1 MGLEGKNPKPGD
13 LIEIFRGL
21 YKHWAIY
28 IGGGFVVHVTSAD
41 GIAGV
46 CSSCSPSVPAQ
57 KAVVKKELL
66 KDVVGPNRAWVNNV
80 NDTKSNPRAV
90 EEILRDAKNY
100 LGREISYNL
109 IMSNCHRRP
118 FHWPDPGCC
127 SFSFDGLGSSMI
139 NSTHNSLSAQ
149 VSVTQSE
156 MWNSHKN
163 SKESVFLFSI
173 PFLF

>member
-109 IMSNCHRRP
+109 IMSNCEHFAKYLRYGIP
-118 FHWPDPGCC
+118 E
-127 SFSFDGLGSSMI
+127 SEQVTDGLSIGLI
-139 NSTHNSLSAQ
+139 LGAV
-149 VSVTQSE
+149 VSVLMALVRQ
-156 MWNSHKN
+156 
-163 SKESVFLFSI
+163 
-173 PFLF
+173 